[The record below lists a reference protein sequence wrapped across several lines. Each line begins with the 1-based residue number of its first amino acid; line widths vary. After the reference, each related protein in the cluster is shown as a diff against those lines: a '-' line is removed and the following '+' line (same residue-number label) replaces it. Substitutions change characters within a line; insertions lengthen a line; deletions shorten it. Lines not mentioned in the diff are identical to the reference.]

1 MAGKVNVSRCIPL
14 TVAVILL
21 LSFASCSSAPKRPM
35 SVTGA
40 ADKAYVFF
48 ESGNEGLTK
57 GDLRQAGKD
66 LEKAYN
72 IAVSIDDSS
81 LLCRVSLSAIVY
93 KILKGDIENGESDG
107 PFSSY
112 SCNDLLSMAEDF
124 ASRTEN
130 ALLKDICPVYH
141 ARILLSGN
149 PVPVENA
156 EKAVSVIE
164 GKDKIF
170 AKEPFYLG
178 FYYRTMGDALRVLEK
193 YQEAGAM
200 YEKAA
205 EIHLKD
211 RYLYELG
218 VDWYSCA
225 AVRSLAGNKKTAL
238 EAVDTA
244 LKYDRAAENTF
255 AIASDY
261 EAYARILLKHSPS
274 REDMASALRALKW
287 ASEVFASGGFTVQAE
302 ECRNAAASVPSM

>member
-1 MAGKVNVSRCIPL
+1 MAEKVNDLFYAPL
-14 TVAVILL
+14 VAVLILFL
-21 LSFASCSSAPKRPM
+21 LFASCSSAPKRPM

-57 GDLRQAGKD
+57 GDLKQAGKD

-93 KILKGDIENGESDG
+93 KILKGDVGKAESDG

-112 SCNDLLSMAEDF
+112 SCDDLLSMAEDF

-141 ARILLSGN
+141 ARILLAEN
-149 PVPVENA
+149 PDSVENA
-156 EKAVSVIE
+156 EKAVSVME
-164 GKDKIF
+164 GKDKVF

-178 FYYRTMGDALRVLEK
+178 FYYRTMGDALRVLER

-205 EIHLKD
+205 EIHLKN

-218 VDWYSCA
+218 VDWYLCA
-225 AVRSLAGNKKTAL
+225 AVRSLSGNRKAAL

-274 REDMASALRALKW
+274 SEDMASAVRALKW
-287 ASEVFASGGFTVQAE
+287 ASEVFASGGFAVQAE
-302 ECRNAAASVPSM
+302 ECRNAAASVSSM